1 MADEEI
7 PVLIVG
13 GSLVGLTTAML
24 LGHHG
29 VPSLSVERH
38 AGTAIHPRAG
48 HFQLRTM
55 EVIRQMGLEE
65 RVRAKSL
72 ETYSPTGGIIAVES
86 LAGRELAT
94 YVQELNEGVEGFS
107 PTVRVFINQ
116 DALEPLLRE
125 RALELGATVRN
136 RTEAVAVEQ
145 DDDGAT
151 VTLRD
156 LDSGDERKVRARY
169 VVAADGNRSP
179 MRARLGIGMRGHAE
193 LSRSITIY
201 FRADCAELLRD
212 RNQGVIYV
220 HNPELRG
227 FFRIDRSGGN
237 GFLVINTVG
246 DDVTQDSA
254 VDVQSGLTEERAL
267 ALLRTAIGTDMPMEI
282 VDVANWRA
290 EATCAERLREGRVFL
305 AGDAAHVVPPNGG
318 FGGNTGI
325 QDAHNLAWK
334 LAAVVKGEA
343 GPALLDTYEAERLPL
358 CELTVQQAYT
368 RYATRVVP
376 ERGTDGVQ
384 PPVPDIELE
393 IGLVMRSRGDPARGG
408 RRRSPAPGPGRPRRS
423 AGNPRAASRAR
434 RRPLHPRPLRLAVR
448 RAAPRGR
455 WRRRLG
461 AARGRV
467 ARHRCRAVRRDLW
480 PLGRRGDAGAPR
492 RRDRLALARAG
503 RPPRDRACGRDGAR
517 AGRHRRPARFGVGA
531 GRTAHAHRSHGPE
544 RPRDAGGAHDDRGG
558 RPDGGRA
565 RVRLRSGATTTLRSP
580 ARVTA
585 AERSRHTRRPTAS
598 SGGRTSTSR

>member
-1 MADEEI
+1 MPDDEI

-65 RVRAKSL
+65 RVRTKSL
-72 ETYSPTGGIIAVES
+72 ETYSATGGIIAVES

-94 YVQELNEGVEGFS
+94 YVKELNEGVEGFS

-116 DALEPLLRE
+116 DALEPILRE

-136 RTEAVAVEQ
+136 RTEAAALEQ
-145 DDDGAT
+145 DDDGVT
-151 VTLRD
+151 VTLRN
-156 LDSGDERKVRARY
+156 LDSGDESQVRARY

-179 MRARLGIGMRGHAE
+179 MRARLGIAMRGHEE

-201 FRADCAELLRD
+201 FRADCSELLRD

-227 FFRIDRSGGN
+227 FFRLDRSGGT

-246 DDVTQDSA
+246 EDITQDSA

-267 ALLRTAIGTDMPMEI
+267 EYLRTAIGTDMPMEL
-282 VDVANWRA
+282 VNVANWRA

-318 FGGNTGI
+318 FGGNMGI
-325 QDAHNLAWK
+325 QDALNLAWK

-358 CELTVQQAYT
+358 CELNVQQAYT

-393 IGLVMRSRGDPARGG
+393 IGLVMRSAAIMSEEDDDGALHLAPA
-408 RRRSPAPGPGRPRRS
+408 ALDGRPGTRAPHVALGEGRS
-423 AGNPRAASRAR
+423 TLDLFGSQFVVLRAAGDGVDDWGPPGTAS
-434 RRPLHPRPLRLAVR
+434 HVI
-448 RAAPRGR
+448 
-455 WRRRLG
+455 
-461 AARGRV
+461 
-467 ARHRCRAVRRDLW
+467 
-480 PLGRRGDAGAPR
+480 DAGPFAESYG
-492 RRDRLALARAG
+492 L
-503 RPPRDRACGRDGAR
+503 
-517 AGRHRRPARFGVGA
+517 
-531 GRTAHAHRSHGPE
+531 E
-544 RPRDAGGAHDDRGG
+544 AGGATLV
-558 RPDGGRA
+558 RPDGVIA
-565 RVRLRSGATTTLRSP
+565 W
-580 ARVTA
+580 
-585 AERSRHTRRPTAS
+585 RSRGPADRDEITRALATALAQA
-598 SGGRTSTSR
+598 

>member
-1 MADEEI
+1 MPDDEV

-29 VPSLSVERH
+29 VPSLAVERH
-38 AGTAIHPRAG
+38 AGTAMHPRAG

-55 EVIRQMGLEE
+55 EMLRQMGLEE

-72 ETYSPTGGIIAVES
+72 ETYSATGGIIAVES
-86 LAGRELAT
+86 LAGRQLAT
-94 YVQELNEGVEGFS
+94 YVHELNEGVEGFS

-116 DALEPLLRE
+116 DALEPIIRE

-136 RTEAVAVEQ
+136 RAEVVAIDQ

-151 VTLRD
+151 VTVRD
-156 LDSGDERKVRARY
+156 LDSGDEDTVRTRY

-179 MRARLGIGMRGHAE
+179 TRARLGIGMRGHPE

-201 FRADCAELLRD
+201 FRADCSELLRD

-227 FFRIDRSGGN
+227 FFRLDRAGGT

-246 DDVTQDSA
+246 EDVTQDSA
-254 VDVQSGLTEERAL
+254 VDVQSGLTEERARQY
-267 ALLRTAIGTDMPMEI
+267 LRTAIGTDMPMEL

-290 EATCAERLREGRVFL
+290 EALCAGRLRDGRVFL

-318 FGGNTGI
+318 FGGNAGV
-325 QDAHNLAWK
+325 QDALTLAWK

-358 CELTVQQAYT
+358 CELTVEQAYT

-376 ERGTDGVQ
+376 ERGTEGVQ

-393 IGLVMRSRGDPARGG
+393 IGLVMRSAAIQREADDDGALHLAPADLD
-408 RRRSPAPGPGRPRRS
+408 GRPGTRAPHVELPDGRSTLDLFGSQFVVLRPAGDGVDDWAPPGATSHVIDAERFAEVYGLS
-423 AGNPRAASRAR
+423 AGGATLVRPDGVVAWRSRGPASRADIER
-434 RRPLHPRPLRLAVR
+434 ALAMALALESDR
-448 RAAPRGR
+448 ARAA
-455 WRRRLG
+455 
-461 AARGRV
+461 
-467 ARHRCRAVRRDLW
+467 
-480 PLGRRGDAGAPR
+480 
-492 RRDRLALARAG
+492 ARA
-503 RPPRDRACGRDGAR
+503 
-517 AGRHRRPARFGVGA
+517 
-531 GRTAHAHRSHGPE
+531 
-544 RPRDAGGAHDDRGG
+544 
-558 RPDGGRA
+558 
-565 RVRLRSGATTTLRSP
+565 
-580 ARVTA
+580 
-585 AERSRHTRRPTAS
+585 
-598 SGGRTSTSR
+598 

>member
-1 MADEEI
+1 MTEEEI

-29 VPSLSVERH
+29 VPSPSVERH

-55 EVIRQMGLEE
+55 ETMRMMGLEE

-86 LAGRELAT
+86 LAGEQLAT
-94 YVQELNEGVEGFS
+94 YVHELNEGVEGFS

-116 DALEPLLRE
+116 DALEPIIRE

-136 RTEAVAVEQ
+136 RAEVVAIDQ

-151 VTLRD
+151 VTVRD
-156 LDSGDERKVRARY
+156 LDSGDEDTVRARY
-169 VVAADGNRSP
+169 VVAADGSRSP
-179 MRARLGIGMRGHAE
+179 TRARLGIAMRGQPE

-201 FRADCAELLRD
+201 FKADCSELLRD

-227 FFRIDRSGGN
+227 FFRIDRSGGT
-237 GFLVINTVG
+237 GFLVINSVG
-246 DDVTQDSA
+246 ADVTQDSA

-267 ALLRTAIGTDMPMEI
+267 QYLRTAIGTDMPMEL
-282 VDVANWRA
+282 VDVARWRA
-290 EATCAERLREGRVFL
+290 EAMCAERLREGRVFF

-318 FGGNTGI
+318 FGGNAGI
-325 QDAHNLAWK
+325 QDALNLAWK
-334 LAAVVKGEA
+334 LAAVVKGDA
-343 GPALLDTYEAERLPL
+343 GSALLDTYEAERLPL

-384 PPVPDIELE
+384 PQIPVIELE
-393 IGLVMRSRGDPARGG
+393 IGGVMRSAAIQREDDDDGALHLPAAELR
-408 RRRSPAPGPGRPRRS
+408 GRPGTRAPHVTLADGRS
-423 AGNPRAASRAR
+423 TMDLFGSQLVVLRPAGDGVDDWAPPGVASHVIEAEPFAESYGLAAGGATLVRPDGVVAGRSRE
-434 RRPLHPRPLRLAVR
+434 P
-448 RAAPRGR
+448 
-455 WRRRLG
+455 
-461 AARGRV
+461 
-467 ARHRCRAVRRDLW
+467 
-480 PLGRRGDAGAPR
+480 
-492 RRDRLALARAG
+492 AG
-503 RPPRDRACGRDGAR
+503 RPELAGAVATALALDANRAPEAAGDG
-517 AGRHRRPARFGVGA
+517 PAYA
-531 GRTAHAHRSHGPE
+531 I
-544 RPRDAGGAHDDRGG
+544 
-558 RPDGGRA
+558 
-565 RVRLRSGATTTLRSP
+565 SP
-580 ARVTA
+580 
-585 AERSRHTRRPTAS
+585 
-598 SGGRTSTSR
+598 